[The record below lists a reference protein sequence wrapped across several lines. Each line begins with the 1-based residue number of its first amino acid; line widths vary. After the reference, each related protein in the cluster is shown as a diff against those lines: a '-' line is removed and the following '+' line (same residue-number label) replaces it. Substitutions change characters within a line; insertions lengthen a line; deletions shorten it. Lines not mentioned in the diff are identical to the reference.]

1 MGRAISGMDDDG
13 PIADVCKMP
22 SFIGS
27 FEEGRVKL
35 SRNLPTETSFTDG
48 KVERP
53 VRDLS
58 RGVSRSN
65 SRVSLDGGEG
75 RAEERSGE
83 DEKDAKGNNNNNCNG
98 GGGERRRASAVEIL
112 RRNFGVSKSP
122 SFRLNTNSRMQRGAE
137 NDDPEGGV
145 NTDVKN
151 GYESEC
157 NGCKKSAFETGGAG
171 TENEPTLSDLTT
183 VDVQGVEFV
192 SGTDQYRHSE
202 RSTVNVNDSY
212 NDKEH
217 IYCTVY
223 CIADD
228 KHRRDVEITDDE
240 TVTSDAPETDSDTG
254 QGMGSNTEPVLY
266 TVDDLVDPFGDIA
279 HHRLS
284 TVVAGTEATLQS
296 CRVCLEGKSIAP
308 MPCCR
313 KAVCDE
319 CLKLYVSS
327 QVRIAKSYIS
337 CPIPECSGYLEE
349 GVVVS
354 HLTPEDLAKYRYFL
368 ELSQLDSST
377 KPCPQCSQFTSLKEH
392 SHNRSEHKY
401 KIQCSNCQFVWCFK
415 CHAPWH
421 NGLKCREYRKG
432 DKLLRNWA
440 SVIEHGQRNAQKC
453 PQCKIHIQRTEG
465 CDHMTCAQCN
475 TNFCYRCGERYRH
488 LRFFGDHTSNLS
500 VFGCKFRYLPDKPH
514 LRRLIRGSVCA
525 TKVLIAPVVILLVVV
540 LGALAL
546 VIGLVVFPV
555 YYVCKRRKKQ
565 RTQGSGRW
573 I

>member
-1 MGRAISGMDDDG
+1 MGRAISGMEDDG
-13 PIADVCKMP
+13 PIADACKMP
-22 SFIGS
+22 SFISS
-27 FEEGRVKL
+27 FEEGRVRL
-35 SRNLPTETSFTDG
+35 SRNLPTETSFTDAG
-48 KVERP
+48 KVERS

-58 RGVSRSN
+58 RSN
-65 SRVSLDGGEG
+65 SRLSLDGGDGESEE
-75 RAEERSGE
+75 EER
-83 DEKDAKGNNNNNCNG
+83 DAKGNNNNNCNGGGGGG

-122 SFRLNTNSRMQRGAE
+122 SLRLNTNSRMQCGAE
-137 NDDPEGGV
+137 HDSNEVTVNNDV
-145 NTDVKN
+145 TN
-151 GYESEC
+151 GYGSEC
-157 NGCKKSAFETGGAG
+157 KKADGEAG
-171 TENEPTLSDLTT
+171 HAGVENEPTRSDLTT
-183 VDVQGVEFV
+183 SVVEFV
-192 SGTDQYRHSE
+192 QCHHKGDSD
-202 RSTVNVNDSY
+202 STLNESFNS
-212 NDKEH
+212 KEH
-217 IYCTVY
+217 VYCTVY
-223 CIADD
+223 CIANDSQ
-228 KHRRDVEITDDE
+228 RNEITDDE
-240 TVTSDAPETDSDTG
+240 TVTFDAPDLDLEAG
-254 QGMGSNTEPVLY
+254 QEDEGSSPGPTLY
-266 TVDDLVDPFGDIA
+266 TLDDLVDPFGDMA
-279 HHRLS
+279 HGLP
-284 TVVAGTEATLQS
+284 TVQAGEEMQS

-308 MPCCR
+308 LPCCR

-327 QVRIAKSYIS
+327 QVRIAKPYIS

-349 GVVVS
+349 GVVIS
-354 HLTPEDLAKYRYFL
+354 HLASEDVAKYRYFL

-377 KPCPQCSQFTSLKEH
+377 KPCPQCSHFTSLKEH
-392 SHNRSEHKY
+392 NPNRSEHKY

-421 NGLKCREYRKG
+421 NGIKCRDYRKG
-432 DKLLRNWA
+432 DKLLRSWA

-465 CDHMTCAQCN
+465 CDHMTCTQCN

-500 VFGCKFRYLPDKPH
+500 VFGCKYRYLPDKPH